1 MTTKKE
7 LNKAYYEQHKK
18 EITEQRR
25 LKRDQEK
32 ELITQ
37 ALSKTQAP
45 QTQAPQTQAPQTQAP
60 QTQAQQVSGSYQTDK
75 VRVLPV
81 DVTAY
86 LKTVTEEYLD
96 NNGNID
102 RIQRQFSKSLEKY
115 ILTFSGESGIGKT
128 LSIKYYASKN
138 KIPICVLTCSN
149 QTNKYNIFG
158 TQQAKD
164 NESVFVLG
172 VVPTVIELANKSPMK
187 KAILLVD
194 EISALTPETQK
205 LLNENLN
212 FREGVTVTEINQ
224 SFRLNDDSQIAV
236 LATKNP
242 SSYAGTNELNA
253 ELQSRILTV
262 NLNDL
267 TVDQTT
273 DLLKSYKLDEEL
285 IKKLCNLKDQI
296 NAGYDSGNLYFR
308 LDTREI
314 IKFVSVY
321 TTLRETKESE
331 ENAISEAASLVLGKY
346 SIVKEN
352 KTLVT
357 EMVESI
363 FGVDI

>member
-1 MTTKKE
+1 MASKKE
-7 LNKAYYEQHKK
+7 LNKTYYEQHKK
-18 EITEQRR
+18 DIAEQRKI
-25 LKRDQEK
+25 KREQEK
-32 ELITQ
+32 ELIKQ
-37 ALSKTQAP
+37 AINQTP
-45 QTQAPQTQAPQTQAP
+45 QTQTPQTQTPENQTPQTQ
-60 QTQAQQVSGSYQTDK
+60 TQHVSGSYQTDK

-81 DVTAY
+81 DVVAY

-96 NNGNID
+96 NNKNLE
-102 RIQRQFSKSLEKY
+102 RVERQFSKRLSKY
-115 ILTFSGESGIGKT
+115 ILAYNGESGIGKT
-128 LSIKYYASKN
+128 LLVKYYASKN
-138 KIPICVLTCSN
+138 KIPIVVLTCSN

-187 KAILLVD
+187 KAILLID
-194 EISALTPETQK
+194 EVSALTPETQK

-224 SFRLNDDSQIAV
+224 NFRLNDDSTIAI

-242 SSYAGTNELNA
+242 SSYAGTNELNR
-253 ELQSRILTV
+253 ELDSRVLTV
-262 NLNDL
+262 NLKDL
-267 TVDQTT
+267 TVEETIE
-273 DLLKSYKLDEEL
+273 LLERYKIKEDL
-285 IKKLCNLKDQI
+285 IKKLCNLKDQV
-296 NAGYDSGNLYFR
+296 NAGYDSGSLYFR

-314 IKFVSVY
+314 VKFVSVY
-321 TTLRETKESE
+321 TEVLESE
-331 ENAISEAASLVLGKY
+331 NEETAIKEAASLVLGKY

-352 KTLVT
+352 QTLVA